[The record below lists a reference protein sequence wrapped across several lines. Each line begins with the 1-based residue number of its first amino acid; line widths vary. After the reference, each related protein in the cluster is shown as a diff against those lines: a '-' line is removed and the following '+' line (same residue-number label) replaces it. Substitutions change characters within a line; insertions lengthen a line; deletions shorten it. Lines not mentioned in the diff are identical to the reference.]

1 MVTGN
6 SGQKERTRQCL
17 LLQPAG
23 FQYFELEPMIGIEP
37 MTYSLRGMNSLHKLP
52 VCLSIVCLLSHF

>member
-6 SGQKERTRQCL
+6 LGEKEGIQRGL

-23 FQYFELEPMIGIEP
+23 FQCFKLEPMIGIEP
-37 MTYSLRGMNSLHKLP
+37 MTYSLRGLNSLHKLP
-52 VCLSIVCLLSHF
+52 FCLSIVCLLSHF